1 MLAAGDCKKCTP
13 RATRI
18 GVAAGLLAL
27 RGEDWAAVLNVIH
40 GHFFLQHSDLVTRG
54 GPNESYLFLFSLI
67 YITHHLQ

>member
-27 RGEDWAAVLNVIH
+27 RAEREDWAAVLNVIH
-40 GHFFLQHSDLVTRG
+40 GHFLQHSEFVTRG
-54 GPNESYLFLFSLI
+54 GPNDL
-67 YITHHLQ
+67 